1 VTDLHSIREIPDGLL
16 ENAHQ
21 VHGPVIAGEL

>member
-1 VTDLHSIREIPDGLL
+1 VTNLQSILEIPDGLL

-21 VHGPVIAGEL
+21 VHGPVIAGER